1 MDVAMPSVDKL
12 SAYWAKDPANPELAC
27 QLCDALIETGQS
39 ARAEDVIAALP
50 ADTASLAGVQFRAA
64 RLDLLA
70 GRYVEAEARLQ
81 PLAERHAAPA
91 LDHDI
96 AFAQLCQ
103 QNLDGSAATLQK
115 ARARHGDNAEFAVL
129 SARIALMRSDYAAA
143 DKALAAALAFTPQ
156 HPTALGLSA
165 LCALDSGDTT
175 RAVEQ
180 AHRCLAL
187 FPDQHEALL
196 TAGALALY
204 AQDGAAAGIHFER
217 ALKRFPMSG
226 RALSGLGQAQMLQGA
241 LAPAKV
247 LLTQATQA
255 MPDHIGTWHAL
266 GWLHLLDGERLAAD
280 ACYRRAYA
288 LDRNFAESHGGLAV
302 VALLDGQREEGEA
315 HLRRALKL
323 DPGSISGRYAQSLLL
338 ADNGE
343 QAQSEAVFAA
353 LMREGALAG
362 AHALGAQTP
371 PEMARRLR
379 ARLSSNAAAAH

>member
-1 MDVAMPSVDKL
+1 MLSVDKL
-12 SAYWAKDPANPELAC
+12 SAYLSKDPANPELAC
-27 QLCDALIETGQS
+27 QLCDALIEAGQS
-39 ARAEDVIAALP
+39 ARADSVIAALP
-50 ADTASLAGVQFRAA
+50 AEIAALAGVQFRAA

-103 QNLDGSAATLQK
+103 QNLDHAARTLEA
-115 ARARHGDNAEFAVL
+115 ARLRHGDNAEFAIL
-129 SARIALMRSDYAAA
+129 AARIALMRGNYAAA
-143 DKALAAALAFTPQ
+143 DTALASALALTPQ

-165 LCALDSGDTT
+165 LSALDAGDTP
-175 RAVEQ
+175 RAAEQ
-180 AHRCLAL
+180 ASTCLAL

-204 AQDGAAAGIHFER
+204 VQDHVAAATHFER
-217 ALKRFPMSG
+217 ALGRFPMSG
-226 RALSGLGQAQMLQGA
+226 RALSGLGQARMLQGA
-241 LAPAKV
+241 LMPAKA

-323 DPGSISGRYAQSLLL
+323 DPNSISGRYAQSLLL
-338 ADNGE
+338 ADHGE

-362 AHALGAQTP
+362 AHAFGTHTP
-371 PEMARRLR
+371 AEMAQRLR
-379 ARLSSNAAAAH
+379 ARLSSNTAAAH

>member
-143 DKALAAALAFTPQ
+143 DKALAAALAFTPTS
-156 HPTALGLSA
+156 P
-165 LCALDSGDTT
+165 
-175 RAVEQ
+175 R
-180 AHRCLAL
+180 
-187 FPDQHEALL
+187 
-196 TAGALALY
+196 
-204 AQDGAAAGIHFER
+204 
-217 ALKRFPMSG
+217 
-226 RALSGLGQAQMLQGA
+226 
-241 LAPAKV
+241 
-247 LLTQATQA
+247 
-255 MPDHIGTWHAL
+255 
-266 GWLHLLDGERLAAD
+266 
-280 ACYRRAYA
+280 
-288 LDRNFAESHGGLAV
+288 
-302 VALLDGQREEGEA
+302 
-315 HLRRALKL
+315 
-323 DPGSISGRYAQSLLL
+323 
-338 ADNGE
+338 
-343 QAQSEAVFAA
+343 
-353 LMREGALAG
+353 
-362 AHALGAQTP
+362 
-371 PEMARRLR
+371 PE
-379 ARLSSNAAAAH
+379 

>member
-12 SAYWAKDPANPELAC
+12 SAYLAKDPANPELAC

-39 ARAEDVIAALP
+39 ARAETVIAALP
-50 ADTASLAGVQFRAA
+50 ADVAALAGVQFRAA

-103 QNLDGSAATLQK
+103 QNLDGAALTLAA
-115 ARARHGDNAEFAVL
+115 ARQRHGDNAEFAVL
-129 SARIALMRSDYAAA
+129 AARIALMRADYAAA
-143 DKALAAALAFTPQ
+143 DMALASALAFAPQ

-165 LCALDSGDTT
+165 LCALDAGDTP
-175 RAVEQ
+175 RATEQ
-180 AHRCLAL
+180 ASTCLEL

-196 TAGALALY
+196 TSGALALY
-204 AQDGAAAGIHFER
+204 VQDDVTAAAHFER
-217 ALKRFPMSG
+217 ALGRFPMSG
-226 RALSGLGQAQMLQGA
+226 RALSGLGQARMLQGA
-241 LAPAKV
+241 LIPAKA
-247 LLTQATQA
+247 LLTQATQT

-266 GWLHLLDGERLAAD
+266 GWLHLLDGERSAAE
-280 ACYRRAYA
+280 ACYQRAYA

-302 VALLDGQREEGEA
+302 VALLDGRREEGEA

-323 DPGSISGRYAQSLLL
+323 DPTSISGRYAQSLSL
-338 ADNGE
+338 ADHGE

-353 LMREGALAG
+353 LMRDGALAG
-362 AHALGAQTP
+362 AQALGAQTP
-371 PEMARRLR
+371 AEMARRLR
-379 ARLSSNAAAAH
+379 ARLSSTSTVSP